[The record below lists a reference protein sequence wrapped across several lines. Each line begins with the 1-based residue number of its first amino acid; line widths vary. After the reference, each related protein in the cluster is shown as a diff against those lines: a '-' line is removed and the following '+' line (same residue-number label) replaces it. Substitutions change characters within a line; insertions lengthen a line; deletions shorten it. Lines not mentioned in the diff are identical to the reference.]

1 MDEAIL
7 EMFEEGLRSG
17 KNPTVKEYEKEFGP
31 LDQETREA
39 MATVKF
45 AYRCKD
51 DFMPPWINKECQEE
65 KKEETESNAA
75 SIFSRVAR
83 NRSFA
88 MAGSAIPFDLMKK
101 SGVGI
106 EDVMEKETLETE
118 RTSQEKHLH
127 FNLVQNITPKDEL
140 KRVEKRLKGKMKS
153 ETRVMMEFM
162 LECIK
167 PVQRLIKRELNKL
180 LKQGREIYLKK
191 DYNTALD
198 IYTEAINLEPNSDD
212 AWTGLGVT
220 LRRLNKPTEALKYL
234 EKAIK
239 LNPRN
244 DKAWCNRGIAL
255 CELKRFEESLPFYDR
270 SIKENPNKHWAYFG
284 KANALMG
291 LERFDE
297 ALIAYQ
303 KVTEI
308 APDYTDAWMWMGYLL
323 LTNTK
328 RYQEALN
335 AFEHIIKDYP
345 SLGWRLY
352 GDTLNKL
359 QRPEEARN
367 AYEKSLQAHEDLLT
381 KRPELNL
388 MWKSKGE
395 ILKSLGR
402 QEDAQKCFQKAE
414 ELEKQMKDKKQ

>member
-1 MDEAIL
+1 MNQAIL

-31 LDQETREA
+31 LDQETRKA

-51 DFMPPWINKECQEE
+51 DFIPPWLNKERQGE
-65 KKEETESNAA
+65 KKEESEFNAA
-75 SIFSRVAR
+75 AIFSRVAR

-88 MAGSAIPFDLMKK
+88 MGGSHVPFDLMKK
-101 SGVGI
+101 SGVGVV
-106 EDVMEKETLETE
+106 D
-118 RTSQEKHLH
+118 SQENGVTESSGAFPDRHLH
-127 FNLVQNITPKDEL
+127 FHLEQNITPKDEL

-167 PVQRLIKRELNKL
+167 PVQRLIKHELNKL

-191 DYNTALD
+191 DYNTALNL
-198 IYTEAINLEPNSDD
+198 YTEAINLEPNSDD

-220 LRRLNKPTEALKYL
+220 LRRQGKPEEALKYL
-234 EKAIK
+234 EKATK
-239 LNPRN
+239 LNSHN
-244 DKAWCNRGIAL
+244 DKAWSNRGITL
-255 CELKRFEESLPFYDR
+255 CELKRYDESLPFYDR
-270 SIKENPNKHWAYFG
+270 AIKENLKNHWAYFG
-284 KANALMG
+284 KANALMQ
-291 LERFDE
+291 LERLDE

-335 AFEHIIKDYP
+335 AFGRITKDSP

-352 GDTLNKL
+352 GDTLSKL

-367 AYEKSLQAHEDLLT
+367 AYEKALQEHEDFLT
-381 KRPELNL
+381 KSPELDL
-388 MWKSKGE
+388 VWKSKGDV
-395 ILKSLGR
+395 LKSLGR
-402 QEDAQKCFQKAE
+402 QEEAQKCFQKAE
-414 ELEKQMKDKKQ
+414 ELQKQQGKDKK